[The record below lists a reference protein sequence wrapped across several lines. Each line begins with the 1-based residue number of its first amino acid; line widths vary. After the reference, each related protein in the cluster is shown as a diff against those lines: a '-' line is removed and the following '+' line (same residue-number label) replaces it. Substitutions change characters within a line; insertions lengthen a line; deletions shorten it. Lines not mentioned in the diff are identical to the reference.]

1 MKWVDHILE
10 AKIDD
15 KQFGGG
21 VGTST
26 TDALV
31 EIRNQESGNVY
42 LSQKYI
48 VNIIQKHS

>member
-10 AKIDD
+10 YKIDD

-26 TDALV
+26 TARWLNLQIDAGPIWELFCL
-31 EIRNQESGNVY
+31 ILRKR
-42 LSQKYI
+42 LI
-48 VNIIQKHS
+48 